1 MAIYCSCVGCGEV
14 INDLY
19 YLKVGQSS
27 FWHLACLKCHMCS
40 CSLEHQSKC
49 FLFNSKIY
57 CFNDYEKLKSL
68 SKLNNASSGS
78 DDTVGRREDLSSSEI
93 INCQKCRA
101 TIGLNDYVMKIAFSQ
116 QMREA
121 YFHKSCFTC
130 SDCQL
135 EIAPG
140 QQYGI
145 LNDRLLCSMHYNYWQ
160 SHEFQQQQQQPFK
173 LNFVQESS
181 GKYIV

>member
-40 CSLEHQSKC
+40 CSLEHQPKC
-49 FLFNSKIY
+49 FLFNNKIY

-68 SKLNNASSGS
+68 AKLNGSGS
-78 DDTVGRREDLSSSEI
+78 GGVDEQRRLGGDDGEI
-93 INCQKCRA
+93 SCQKCRA
-101 TIGLNDYVMKIAFSQ
+101 AIGLNDYVMKIGLG

-121 YFHKSCFTC
+121 YIHKSCFTC
-130 SDCQL
+130 SDCHV

-145 LNDRLLCSMHYNYWQ
+145 LNDRLLCSLHYNNYWLG
-160 SHEFQQQQQQPFK
+160 HEFQATK

-181 GKYIV
+181 GKRRLD